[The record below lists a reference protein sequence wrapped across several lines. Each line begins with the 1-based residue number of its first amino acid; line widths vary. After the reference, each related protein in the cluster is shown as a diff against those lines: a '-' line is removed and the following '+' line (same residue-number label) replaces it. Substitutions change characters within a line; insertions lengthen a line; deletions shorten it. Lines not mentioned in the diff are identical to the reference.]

1 MAHDFDTRWL
11 SRLRSRFAEIAG
23 RRVPV
28 DAVEDIVHDAL
39 QIVLTK
45 GPAAAA
51 EAGDPVP
58 PMRWCFQVLRNV
70 IGNWY
75 QKRHDHGTVEGLD
88 LPDDRPDPLAS
99 LAADERARTIR
110 SAVDEL
116 RLRSRECAEW
126 LWAMADGVKAGRLAE
141 RAGIEKA
148 DFYRRI
154 YRCRQT
160 LADILKGKGVAP

>member
-1 MAHDFDTRWL
+1 MDHQLDTRWL
-11 SRLRSRFAEIAG
+11 SRLRSRYTEIAG
-23 RRVPV
+23 RRVPA
-28 DAVEDIVHDAL
+28 DAVEDIVQDAL
-39 QIVLTK
+39 RIVLTK

-51 EAGDPVP
+51 RAGDATP

-75 QKRHDHGTVEGLD
+75 QKRRDHGTVDGLD

-99 LAADERARTIR
+99 LTADERARTIR
-110 SAVDEL
+110 LAVDEL
-116 RLRSRECAEW
+116 RMRSRECADW
-126 LWAMADGVKAGRLAE
+126 LWAMAEGMKAGPLAA
-141 RAGIEKA
+141 RAGIDPK